1 MKIVINNFNGGEFG
15 RQLGCRVDLEKYSSS
30 LELLENFTALASGTA
45 DKRTGSRF
53 IAACK
58 YDDKNARL
66 IPFAFNIEQSYA
78 IEAGHEYFRFFAN
91 HAPIMSGEVPHEVAS
106 PYNHETIFKLR
117 YRGIGDVVFLS
128 HPDYPPARLVRYDHD
143 DWRYELM
150 PIEGGPFKD
159 ENTEDITVEAS
170 AVTGDI
176 TLTASADIF
185 ESGMVGSLFQIIHP
199 REDCS
204 VSHMFDADGESP
216 DTLQLKGQWKV
227 ETTGS
232 WNGTLVLQRSFDNGT
247 NWQDL
252 RTWTAN
258 QDRNID
264 DEGFEDED
272 NVLFRLKMTNWS
284 NPYSQTLEC
293 NTTLSVN
300 DFWVKA
306 IVNITAVTSA
316 TSVNATVIDDLAKT
330 EATRDWAFGAWNEY
344 SGYPGSLCFYQDRLC
359 FAATAKQPQTVW
371 MSVTGDYYNF
381 KASTLAD
388 AAMSYTIKSTNAIQW
403 MLPKRHIVIGTR
415 VNEGIL
421 KPTNEDEPLT
431 PENRKYDLETN
442 SGSHD
447 IEAIYVNDAVLF
459 AQRGGKKIRELAYNF
474 EADGFRAPDMSIYSP
489 NILDSGCLE
498 MCYQQLPESILWCV
512 RNDGQLAGFTYERSQ
527 NVTAWFRYVTDGFYR
542 SAAVIADESTDE
554 LWTIV
559 ERQIDGQTKRYIESF
574 ANRDFA
580 TQADCFFVDC
590 GITYDGAAKTE
601 IDGLDH
607 LECKTVKILAD
618 GGAVAPQVVSN
629 GKIILPSPAAKVQ
642 VGLPLVSKL
651 KPMPLEFSTSEGL
664 TLGCLKKIKKVTLK
678 LLDSLG
684 GKVGLNEG
692 DLTTIGYM
700 KTTTP
705 LDTAPELFTG
715 EKSVTKNSDSKSSV
729 SPIIVHDDPLP
740 FSVQA
745 MIIEMEIQI

>member
-1 MKIVINNFNGGEFG
+1 MRIVLNNFNGGEFG
-15 RQLGCRVDLEKYSSS
+15 KQLLCRMDLERYSSS
-30 LELLENFTALASGTA
+30 LEIEENFTALASGTA

-58 YDDKNARL
+58 YDDKNTRL
-66 IPFAFNIEQSYA
+66 IPFEFNVEQAYA

-91 HAPIMSGEVPHEVAS
+91 NAQIMDGAVPYEVAS
-106 PYNHETIFKLR
+106 PYAHETIFKLR
-117 YRGIGDVVFLS
+117 YRGIGDVIFLS

-143 DWRYELM
+143 NWVWEVG
-150 PIEGGPFKD
+150 PIEGGPFQD
-159 ENTEDITVEAS
+159 ENKEDITVSAS
-170 AVTGDI
+170 GVTGDI
-176 TLTASADIF
+176 VLTASADIF
-185 ESGMVGSLFQIIHP
+185 KDGMENGLFQILHP

-204 VSHMFDADGESP
+204 ISHMFDADGASP
-216 DTLQLKGQWKV
+216 DTMQLKGQWKV

-232 WNGTLVLQRSFDNGT
+232 WNGTLVLERSFDNGA

-252 RTWTAN
+252 RSWTAN

-284 NPYSQTLEC
+284 NPQAQTLEC
-293 NTTLSVN
+293 KTTLSVN

-306 IVNITAVTSA
+306 IVKITVVNSA
-316 TSVNATVIDDLAKT
+316 TSADATVIDDLAKT
-330 EATRDWAFGAWNEY
+330 DATRDWSFGAWNEY
-344 SGYPGSLCFYQDRLC
+344 NGYPSSLCFYQDRLC
-359 FAATAKQPQTVW
+359 FAATAKQPQSVW

-388 AAMSYTIKSTNAIQW
+388 ASMNYTIKSTNAIQW

-415 VNEGIL
+415 VNEGML
-421 KPTNEDEPLT
+421 KPTNEDEPMT
-431 PENRKYDLETN
+431 SGNRKFDDETN
-442 SGSHD
+442 SGSAD

-459 AQRGGKKIRELAYNF
+459 AQRGGEKIRELAFNF
-474 EADGFRAPDMSIYSP
+474 EADGYRAPDMSIYSP
-489 NILDSGCLE
+489 DILDSGCLE

-512 RNDGQLAGFTYERSQ
+512 RNDGQIAGFTYERSQ
-527 NVTAWFRYVTDGFYR
+527 NVTAWFRYVTDGAYR

-554 LWTIV
+554 LMVIV
-559 ERQIDGQTKRYIESF
+559 DREIEGQTKKYIESF
-574 ANRDFA
+574 ANRKFA

-607 LECKTVKILAD
+607 LEGKKVSILAD
-618 GGAVAPQVVSN
+618 GAEVSKKIVNN
-629 GKIILPSPAAKVQ
+629 GKITLPSPAAKVQ

-651 KPMPLEFSTSEGL
+651 KPLPLEFSSPEGM
-664 TLGCLKKIKKVTLK
+664 TLGLKKKIKKVTLK
-678 LLDSLG
+678 LLESHG
-684 GKVGLNEG
+684 GG
-692 DLTTIGYM
+692 IGFKEDNISVIEYM
-700 KTTTP
+700 KTSDQ
-705 LDTAPELFTG
+705 LDTAPELYTG
-715 EKSVTKNSDSKSSV
+715 EKSVNMNSGTKTSIA
-729 SPIIVHDDPLP
+729 PMIVHDTPLP

-745 MIIEMEIQI
+745 MIIEMEI